1 MIETKFKHT
10 DIGSVPKEW
19 EVKTLS
25 EVGSFSKGRG
35 ISRAESNSGK
45 LPAVRYGELYTDH
58 NDYIKKF
65 RSYIS
70 TDVAKGAK
78 LIHKGDILFAASGET
93 KEDIG
98 KSVAFINDFDAYAGG
113 DIIILSPQG
122 NYDPI
127 YLGFISNSKL
137 VQSQKASRGQGDAV
151 VHIVTSDLGT
161 IQIPLPPLPEQRRIA
176 SALMKV
182 DGLIANLD
190 KLIAKKQAIKKG
202 AMQELLTGKKRL
214 PGFKGE
220 WKDSTIGD
228 IAQIVGGGTPSTEV
242 DNYWNGDIQW
252 FTPAELS
259 DNNKYAFKSIR
270 TISKQGVRNSSAK
283 ILPINTILLTSRASI
298 GIAAILKTPAA
309 TNQGFQSLIIKGDSD
324 VEFVYYLLH
333 ILRTQMLS
341 LASGST
347 FLELSPSKLASI
359 SFSLPPL
366 PEQRAIA
373 HVLSVMD
380 SDISLLEQKREK
392 MKAVK
397 QGMMHD
403 LLTGR
408 IRLTE

>member
-10 DIGSVPKEW
+10 DIGPVPKEW

-182 DGLIANLD
+182 GGLIANLD

-220 WKDSTIGD
+220 WKEVRLGD
-228 IAQIVGGGTPSTEV
+228 IFNISAGG
-242 DNYWNGDIQW
+242 DLDKKH
-252 FTPAELS
+252 F
-259 DNNKYAFKSIR
+259 
-270 TISKQGVRNSSAK
+270 
-283 ILPINTILLTSRASI
+283 
-298 GIAAILKTPAA
+298 
-309 TNQGFQSLIIKGDSD
+309 
-324 VEFVYYLLH
+324 
-333 ILRTQMLS
+333 
-341 LASGST
+341 
-347 FLELSPSKLASI
+347 SPSYSSLFQYPIYSNSFQNHGLYGYTSI
-359 SFSLPPL
+359 PKYKSETITVTGRGYLGHAEYRDKSYDAIIRIIILTPKMKVNCYLISEIINFSKPFVIESTSIPQLTAPQVAQSVVEIPPL

>member
-10 DIGSVPKEW
+10 DIGPVPKEW

-98 KSVAFINDFDAYAGG
+98 KSVTFINDFDAYAGG

-161 IQIPLPPLPEQRRIA
+161 IQISLPPLPEQRRIA

-220 WKDSTIGD
+220 WKEVRLGD
-228 IAQIVGGGTPSTEV
+228 IFNISAGG
-242 DNYWNGDIQW
+242 DLDKKH
-252 FTPAELS
+252 F
-259 DNNKYAFKSIR
+259 
-270 TISKQGVRNSSAK
+270 
-283 ILPINTILLTSRASI
+283 
-298 GIAAILKTPAA
+298 
-309 TNQGFQSLIIKGDSD
+309 
-324 VEFVYYLLH
+324 
-333 ILRTQMLS
+333 
-341 LASGST
+341 
-347 FLELSPSKLASI
+347 SPSYSSLFQYPIYSNSFQNHGLYGYTSI
-359 SFSLPPL
+359 PKYKSETITVTGRGYLGHAEYRDKSYDAIIRIIILTPKMKVNCYLISEIINFSKPFVIESTSIPQLTAPQVAQSVVEIPPL

>member
-10 DIGSVPKEW
+10 DIGPVPKEW

-220 WKDSTIGD
+220 WKEVRLGD
-228 IAQIVGGGTPSTEV
+228 IFNISAGG
-242 DNYWNGDIQW
+242 DLDKKH
-252 FTPAELS
+252 F
-259 DNNKYAFKSIR
+259 
-270 TISKQGVRNSSAK
+270 
-283 ILPINTILLTSRASI
+283 
-298 GIAAILKTPAA
+298 
-309 TNQGFQSLIIKGDSD
+309 
-324 VEFVYYLLH
+324 
-333 ILRTQMLS
+333 
-341 LASGST
+341 
-347 FLELSPSKLASI
+347 SPSYSSLFQYPIYSNSFQNHGLYGYTSI
-359 SFSLPPL
+359 PKYKSETITVTGRGYLGHAEYRDKSYDAIIRIIILTPKMKVNCYLISEIINFSKPFVIESTSIPQLTAPQVAQSVVEIPPL

-373 HVLSVMD
+373 HVLAVMD

>member
-202 AMQELLTGKKRL
+202 TMQELLTGKKRL

-220 WKDSTIGD
+220 WKEVRLGD
-228 IAQIVGGGTPSTEV
+228 IFNISAGG
-242 DNYWNGDIQW
+242 DLDKKH
-252 FTPAELS
+252 F
-259 DNNKYAFKSIR
+259 
-270 TISKQGVRNSSAK
+270 
-283 ILPINTILLTSRASI
+283 
-298 GIAAILKTPAA
+298 
-309 TNQGFQSLIIKGDSD
+309 
-324 VEFVYYLLH
+324 
-333 ILRTQMLS
+333 
-341 LASGST
+341 
-347 FLELSPSKLASI
+347 SPSYSSLFQYPIYSNSFQNHGLYGYTSI
-359 SFSLPPL
+359 PKYKSETITVTGRGYLGHAEYRDKSYDAIIRIIILTPKMKVNCYLISEIINFSKPFVIESTSIPQLTAPQVAQSVVEIPPL

>member
-10 DIGSVPKEW
+10 DIGPVPKEW

-220 WKDSTIGD
+220 WKEVRLGD
-228 IAQIVGGGTPSTEV
+228 IFNISAGG
-242 DNYWNGDIQW
+242 DLDKKH
-252 FTPAELS
+252 F
-259 DNNKYAFKSIR
+259 
-270 TISKQGVRNSSAK
+270 
-283 ILPINTILLTSRASI
+283 
-298 GIAAILKTPAA
+298 
-309 TNQGFQSLIIKGDSD
+309 
-324 VEFVYYLLH
+324 
-333 ILRTQMLS
+333 
-341 LASGST
+341 
-347 FLELSPSKLASI
+347 SPSYSSLFQYPIYSNSFQNHGLYGYTSI
-359 SFSLPPL
+359 PKYKSETITVTGRGYLGHAEYRDKSYDAIIRIIILTPKMKVNCYLISEIINFSKPFVIESTSIPQLTAPQVAQSVVEIPPL

>member
-10 DIGSVPKEW
+10 DIGPVPKEW

-202 AMQELLTGKKRL
+202 TMQELLTGKKRL

-220 WKDSTIGD
+220 WSITSLEKVCSLTTDTIDTNG
-228 IAQIVGGGTPSTEV
+228 IKVNEYVGTE
-242 DNYWNGDIQW
+242 NM
-252 FTPAELS
+252 LS
-259 DNNKYAFKSIR
+259 DKK
-270 TISKQGVRNSSAK
+270 G
-283 ILPINTILLTSRASI
+283 ILPFNGHLTYTYVRKYREDDVLTSNIRPYLKKVWLASRD
-298 GIAAILKTPAA
+298 G
-309 TNQGFQSLIIKGDSD
+309 GCSSD
-324 VEFVYYLLH
+324 VLVMHPNENITSKFLYTIISSDKYFAYANDTAIGTKMPRGDKRAIVKY
-333 ILRTQMLS
+333 
-341 LASGST
+341 T
-347 FLELSPSKLASI
+347 FP
-359 SFSLPPL
+359 LPPL

>member
-10 DIGSVPKEW
+10 DIGSVPQEW

-220 WKDSTIGD
+220 WKEVRLGD
-228 IAQIVGGGTPSTEV
+228 IFNISAGG
-242 DNYWNGDIQW
+242 DLDKKH
-252 FTPAELS
+252 F
-259 DNNKYAFKSIR
+259 
-270 TISKQGVRNSSAK
+270 
-283 ILPINTILLTSRASI
+283 
-298 GIAAILKTPAA
+298 
-309 TNQGFQSLIIKGDSD
+309 
-324 VEFVYYLLH
+324 
-333 ILRTQMLS
+333 
-341 LASGST
+341 
-347 FLELSPSKLASI
+347 SPSYSSLFQYPIYSNSFQNHGLYGYTSI
-359 SFSLPPL
+359 PKYKSETITVTGRGYLGHAEYRDKSYDAIIRIIILTPKMKVNCYLISEIINFSKPFVIESTSIPQLTAPQVAQSVVEIPPL

-373 HVLSVMD
+373 HVLAVMD